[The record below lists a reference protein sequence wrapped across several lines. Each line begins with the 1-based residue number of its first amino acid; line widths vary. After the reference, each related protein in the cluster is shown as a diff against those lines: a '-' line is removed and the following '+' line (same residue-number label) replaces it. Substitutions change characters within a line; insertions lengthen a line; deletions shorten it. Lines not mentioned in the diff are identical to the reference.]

1 MPVLFW
7 MGTFLYE
14 GGDKMPDG
22 REQDY
27 VSRKEFNIDRD
38 NKDAKFAELDRRIT
52 TMEVYWQNWNKLP
65 DTIQEISTTM
75 ALMQQEITSLSDSMK
90 GMGEK
95 MEKFAEEKE
104 KQDKAQNTKLNE
116 IDNKSKVD
124 ILEWLKLNWVQ
135 ILIGLGM
142 LSLIV
147 KELTTLITIK

>member
-1 MPVLFW
+1 
-7 MGTFLYE
+7 
-14 GGDKMPDG
+14 MPDG

-38 NKDAKFAELDRRIT
+38 NKDAKFAELDRRVT